1 MRKNEF
7 MDLLRYY
14 FRKSDK
20 NDLKGIIE
28 DCEEQ
33 FRIGAKEG
41 RSEEEIC
48 CKLGHPKNIYRY
60 YIGEPIVPEDNPRM
74 PGDEYGAYGDFGP
87 GVEDRVFYDQDR
99 DDEYYCQQ
107 QLAQQQRRYDREQVM
122 RQRYAVEAAKTGKDF
137 NWNDGDSQMGKAAK
151 AVASPFMDVLGTLFG
166 ILSGFLYLALAIVI
180 LAAIGI
186 SFIPAYAYT
195 DLLPLPTLSLVT
207 RVLVVLTVLFAA
219 MTASSASQACH
230 AAARGKGAQ

>member
-33 FRIGAKEG
+33 FHLGAKEG
-41 RSEEEIC
+41 KSEEEIC

-74 PGDEYGAYGDFGP
+74 PGDEYGGYGDFGP
-87 GVEDRVFYDQDR
+87 GVEDRVFYD
-99 DDEYYCQQ
+99 
-107 QLAQQQRRYDREQVM
+107 REQVM
-122 RQRYAVEAAKTGKDF
+122 RQRYAAEAAKTGKDF
-137 NWNDGDSQMGKAAK
+137 NWNDGSSQMGQAAK
-151 AVASPFMDVLGTLFG
+151 AVASPFMDILGTLFG

-180 LAAIGI
+180 LAAVGI

-207 RVLVVLTVLFAA
+207 RVLAVLMVLFAA

-230 AAARGKGAQ
+230 AAARGKEAQ

>member
-14 FRKSDK
+14 FRKSNK

-33 FRIGAKEG
+33 FRLGAKEG

-99 DDEYYCQQ
+99 DDEYYRQQ

-122 RQRYAVEAAKTGKDF
+122 RQRYAAEAAKTGKDF

-151 AVASPFMDVLGTLFG
+151 AVASPFMDVLGT
-166 ILSGFLYLALAIVI
+166 S
-180 LAAIGI
+180 
-186 SFIPAYAYT
+186 S
-195 DLLPLPTLSLVT
+195 
-207 RVLVVLTVLFAA
+207 
-219 MTASSASQACH
+219 ASSAASSTWPWPSSSWQPSAFPLSRPMLYGPPALADALPGDAGPRRPDGPLRRHDGQLGQPGCH

>member
-33 FRIGAKEG
+33 FRLGAKEG

-122 RQRYAVEAAKTGKDF
+122 RQRYAAEAAKTGKDF

-151 AVASPFMDVLGTLFG
+151 AVASQ
-166 ILSGFLYLALAIVI
+166 AIRWKWRYRCDREVWVMAQLI
-180 LAAIGI
+180 
-186 SFIPAYAYT
+186 FN
-195 DLLPLPTLSLVT
+195 SLE
-207 RVLVVLTVLFAA
+207 R
-219 MTASSASQACH
+219 S
-230 AAARGKGAQ
+230 

>member
-1 MRKNEF
+1 

-33 FRIGAKEG
+33 FRLGAKEG
-41 RSEEEIC
+41 KSEEEIC

-74 PGDEYGAYGDFGP
+74 PGDEYGGYGDFGP

-99 DDEYYCQQ
+99 SDDYYRQQ

-122 RQRYAVEAAKTGKDF
+122 RQRYAAEAAKTGKDF
-137 NWNDGDSQMGKAAK
+137 NWNDGSSQMGRAG
-151 AVASPFMDVLGTLFG
+151 DG
-166 ILSGFLYLALAIVI
+166 
-180 LAAIGI
+180 
-186 SFIPAYAYT
+186 
-195 DLLPLPTLSLVT
+195 
-207 RVLVVLTVLFAA
+207 
-219 MTASSASQACH
+219 
-230 AAARGKGAQ
+230 RGG

>member
-33 FRIGAKEG
+33 FRLGAKEG
-41 RSEEEIC
+41 KSEEEIC

-99 DDEYYCQQ
+99 SDEYYRQQ
-107 QLAQQQRRYDREQVM
+107 QLAQQQRRYERKQAM
-122 RQRYAVEAAKTGKDF
+122 RQRYAAEAAKTGKDF

-151 AVASPFMDVLGTLFG
+151 AVASPFLDVLGTLFG

-180 LAAIGI
+180 LAAVGI

-207 RVLVVLTVLFAA
+207 RVLAVLTVLFAA
-219 MTASSASQACH
+219 MTASSACQACH